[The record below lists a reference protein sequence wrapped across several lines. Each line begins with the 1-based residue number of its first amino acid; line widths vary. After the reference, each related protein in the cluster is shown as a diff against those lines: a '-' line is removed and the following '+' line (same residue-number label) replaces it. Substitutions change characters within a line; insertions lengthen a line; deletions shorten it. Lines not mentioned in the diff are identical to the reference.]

1 MSTSR
6 LSAYLMTFTAF
17 VILTLTPTPGIAQH
31 GGGGHG
37 GGGGGGG
44 FHGGSSGG
52 GYHGGGFMAAGLTAA
67 SDLLREAGK
76 AAAIAVIQDQ
86 DRMPMEPK
94 ATAMA
99 GTVLRAA

>member
-1 MSTSR
+1 MAAVVTEAAEVVVASMEEVAVVATMVAV
-6 LSAYLMTFTAF
+6 L
-17 VILTLTPTPGIAQH
+17 
-31 GGGGHG
+31 
-37 GGGGGGG
+37 
-44 FHGGSSGG
+44 
-52 GYHGGGFMAAGLTAA
+52 MAAGLTAA
-67 SDLLREAGK
+67 SDLMREAGK

>member
-1 MSTSR
+1 
-6 LSAYLMTFTAF
+6 
-17 VILTLTPTPGIAQH
+17 
-31 GGGGHG
+31 
-37 GGGGGGG
+37 
-44 FHGGSSGG
+44 
-52 GYHGGGFMAAGLTAA
+52 MAAVVTEAAEVVVASMEEVAVVATMVAVLMAADLTAA